1 MYLEYVISW
10 NDMVLMV
17 EQRFMTQMSNWM
29 TDRPWM
35 CISKQFTKQYFPC
48 FILKK
53 IILMWLARV
62 KMSFWF

>member
-35 CISKQFTKQYFPC
+35 CISKQFTKQYFSC
-48 FILKK
+48 FI
-53 IILMWLARV
+53 
-62 KMSFWF
+62 